1 MHRASSF
8 VAAVILAQGLA
19 TTAAIADDWQSCVM
33 GKGDDAITSCS
44 RLIES
49 GKLDVAHLANAY
61 GDRGRARLARG
72 DLSGA
77 IADLDR
83 AILLNPNFAV
93 AYNNRCLTY
102 SGLKDYD
109 RAIADC
115 DQAIKLNPNLAAA
128 FVNRCNAWGRRETTT
143 PHSQIASRRFSLI
156 PTISVRTS
164 IRGSCSNTAATA
176 LAIANFQIALVK
188 PPKYLTGKMYQDMAR
203 AHLAA
208 LGVASFRTRVP
219 LKAVGGTFIVPVAIN
234 GAITLPFV
242 IDSGASDVS
251 VPSDVVSTLISRLL
265 GQTFLKR
272 FKSWSID
279 NAKHELVLEPP

>member
-1 MHRASSF
+1 
-8 VAAVILAQGLA
+8 
-19 TTAAIADDWQSCVM
+19 M

-143 PHSQIASRRFSLI
+143 PHSQIASRRSGLI
-156 PTISVRTS
+156 RTLLL
-164 IRGSCSNTAATA
+164 RT
-176 LAIANFQIALVK
+176 
-188 PPKYLTGKMYQDMAR
+188 
-203 AHLAA
+203 LAA
-208 LGVASFRTRVP
+208 AFCANA
-219 LKAVGGTFIVPVAIN
+219 KAM
-234 GAITLPFV
+234 
-242 IDSGASDVS
+242 
-251 VPSDVVSTLISRLL
+251 PSALSPTLIKPS
-265 GQTFLKR
+265 GSTHKPSSFG
-272 FKSWSID
+272 IV
-279 NAKHELVLEPP
+279 VLYDYITETVTPHS